1 MNLLMSFQLG
11 RHMLDDTKT
20 RALSSMS
27 YLQYNALVMDLNEV
41 SFWEKPGDNTDYP
54 LYQMD
59 NFSYQFYGANVD
71 RHVEKVN
78 WLKIKTLTVG
88 YSLPEKWI
96 KKAGLSELRV
106 FASGENLYTFTNYS
120 GVEPEVVDIRNGID
134 SGNAYPLARKL
145 TLGLTLKF

>member
-1 MNLLMSFQLG
+1 M
-11 RHMLDDTKT
+11 
-20 RALSSMS
+20 
-27 YLQYNALVMDLNEV
+27 
-41 SFWEKPGDNTDYP
+41 
-54 LYQMD
+54 
-59 NFSYQFYGANVD
+59 
-71 RHVEKVN
+71 EKVN

>member
-1 MNLLMSFQLG
+1 
-11 RHMLDDTKT
+11 
-20 RALSSMS
+20 
-27 YLQYNALVMDLNEV
+27 
-41 SFWEKPGDNTDYP
+41 
-54 LYQMD
+54 MD